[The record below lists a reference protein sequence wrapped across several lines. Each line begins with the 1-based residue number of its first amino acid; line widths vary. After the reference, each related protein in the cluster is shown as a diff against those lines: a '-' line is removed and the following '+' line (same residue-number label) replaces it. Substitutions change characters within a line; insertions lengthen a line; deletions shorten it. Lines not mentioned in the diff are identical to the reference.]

1 MIPTTFISELAQFTN
16 TQIEKVVLNGSYE
29 INTFRIKKVEAG
41 IVELE
46 YMIPAGSVAEVKLI
60 ELGSS
65 KGQVVSSNEAY
76 VPITSDTVIKHTVT
90 VREV

>member
-1 MIPTTFISELAQFTN
+1 MIPTTFLSELAQFTN
-16 TQIEKVVLNGSYE
+16 TQIAKVVLNGSYE
-29 INTFRIKKVEAG
+29 IDTFRIKRVEAG

-46 YMIPAGSVAEVKLI
+46 YMIPAGSVAEVTLI
-60 ELGSS
+60 ELQSS

-90 VREV
+90 VKEV

>member
-29 INTFRIKKVEAG
+29 INTFRMKKVDAG
-41 IVELE
+41 TVELE

-60 ELGSS
+60 ELKSS

-90 VREV
+90 VKEV